1 MAVFEME
8 SWFVLHGKEK
18 QHDEAMRAWLS
29 WVRTHR
35 GLFTEWK
42 SVRYFVKQVAADDS
56 HRHFLLWEYDSLAAY
71 EAYKKRR
78 ANYDGAYVEYKK
90 VDPYHMDVFDH
101 SRMGLEFWRDQER
114 DLWIEDSTP
123 ATSVGTAT
131 SRANGVQDLVTF
143 LYYEDL
149 AAPRE
154 FYGKTLGFSSYYEQQ
169 WVSLYRV
176 AEGAAIGIAQSTGG
190 QLTANIKRDAAMVS
204 IVTNDVES
212 VFKRLKQTA
221 GVILQKEIYD
231 HPQVPIRAFL
241 LRDPGGYSI
250 EFFQWRKDA
259 VLR

>member
-8 SWFVLHGKEK
+8 SWFVAHGKEK
-18 QHDEAMRAWLS
+18 QHDDAMRGWLT
-29 WVRTHR
+29 WVRAHR
-35 GLFTEWK
+35 TLFGEWK
-42 SVRYFVKQVAADDS
+42 SVRYFVKQVAGDDS

-78 ANYDGAYVEYKK
+78 ADYAGPYVEYKK

-114 DLWIEDSTP
+114 DLWIEEAVSAP
-123 ATSVGTAT
+123 ALLKSA
-131 SRANGVQDLVTF
+131 SPLAGVEDQVTF
-143 LYYEDL
+143 LYYADL

-154 FYGKTLGFSSYYEQQ
+154 FYGKVLGLKSYYDQG

-176 AEGAAIGIAQSTGG
+176 SSGASIGVAQSNSG
-190 QLTANIKRDAAMVS
+190 QLTADSKRDAAMVS
-204 IVTNDVES
+204 IVTTDVDGL
-212 VFKRLKQTA
+212 FTRLRSIP
-221 GVILQKEIYD
+221 GVVVQKDIYD
-231 HPQVPIRAFL
+231 HPSVPIRAFL

-259 VLR
+259 HGE